1 MKSLHT
7 SIAAVAVIAVVAA
20 QAHPA
25 CADAAGVAL
34 PPPVV
39 DGDYHDDGKPNPAKV
54 ELGRALF
61 FDKILSGNRN
71 ISCATCHHPS
81 LASGD
86 GLALPLGE
94 GPAGLGPQRKAGS
107 YAERAVHGRVPRN
120 SPALFNLGARE
131 FVRMFHDGRVE
142 VDPDGNYDAGFISP
156 AKWKLPS
163 GLDNVLA
170 AQALFPVTSPVEMA
184 GDRGENPIADA
195 VFANNA
201 AGEGGAW
208 QLLAER
214 LRNIDGYVQ
223 LFRSAYPGKVEER
236 EDISYVLAANAI
248 AAFEISEFRADRSAF
263 DAYLRGDTSQLS
275 EPARR
280 GMNLFYGEAGCSG
293 CHAGKFQ
300 TDHDFHAI
308 AMPQVG
314 PGKGD
319 GADGE
324 FWRTTGLKLAL
335 EDYGRGR
342 VTFRTE
348 DRYRFRTPSLRN
360 VAMTA
365 PYGHSGAYPTLEA
378 VVRHHLDPVASLH
391 DYEPPESLLA
401 PLDNVLELTAD
412 GARFSQSFLSENR
425 RQGFIQSDTW
435 VQRSDR
441 LRGYIAA
448 ANELQPVDLSDRQV
462 ADLIAFLESLTD
474 PRAATLDYIVPQA
487 VPSGL
492 PVRD

>member
-1 MKSLHT
+1 MKFQHAIT
-7 SIAAVAVIAVVAA
+7 IATAVITVAA
-20 QAHPA
+20 AQVQPA
-25 CADAAGVAL
+25 CAADAALPSPVA
-34 PPPVV
+34 
-39 DGDYHDDGKPNPAKV
+39 DRDYHDDGTPDRAKV

-94 GPAGLGPQRKAGS
+94 GPAGLGPDRQPGS

-120 SPALFNLGARE
+120 SPALFNVGAKE
-131 FVRMFHDGRVE
+131 FERLFHDGRVE
-142 VDPDGNYDAGFISP
+142 VDVDGNYDAGFITP
-156 AKWKLPS
+156 AKWKLPA

-184 GDRGENPIADA
+184 GDKGENPIADA

-201 AGEGGAW
+201 AGAGGAW

-214 LRNIDGYVQ
+214 LQQIDEYVR
-223 LFRSAYPGKVEER
+223 LFRAAFPDAVKAR

-275 EPARR
+275 QSAER
-280 GMNLFYGEAGCSG
+280 GMKLFYSEAGCG
-293 CHAGKFQ
+293 DCHAGKFQ

-308 AMPQVG
+308 AMPQIG

-319 GADGE
+319 GTDGE
-324 FWRTTGLKLAL
+324 FWRKTGLKLAL

-348 DRYRFRTPSLRN
+348 DRYKFRTPSLRN
-360 VAMTA
+360 VANTA
-365 PYGHSGAYPTLEA
+365 PYGHAGAYTSLEA
-378 VVRHHLDPVASLH
+378 VLRHHLDPVASLH
-391 DYEPPESLLA
+391 SYEPPATLLT
-401 PLDNVLELTAD
+401 PLQNVLELTAD
-412 GARFSQSFLSENR
+412 GARFSQSFLSAPR
-425 RQGFIQSDTW
+425 QQGFAQSDTW

-462 ADLIAFLESLTD
+462 DDLLAFLESLTD
-474 PRAATLDYIVPQA
+474 PRAETLDYLVPQT